1 MAAKKNSVSE
11 EQIKAYVDSQ
21 ARAGTPIET
30 KDLVCKDCAFRNDY
44 RSGICDK
51 FPLSERKF
59 KPLKV
64 LRGGPCSEYHK
75 E

>member
-21 ARAGTPIET
+21 ARAGVPT
-30 KDLVCKDCAFRNDY
+30 KTENLVCKDCAFRNDY
-44 RSGICDK
+44 RSGICDIYRYGVNA
-51 FPLSERKF
+51 P

-64 LRGGPCSEYHK
+64 LQGGTCSEYHK